1 MSDRPNKLFFKH
13 IVRKIFLEDAAMKF
27 LALVITIGLW
37 LGVTVISKGKEASVR
52 FTVPLNFRLLD
63 NASVTN
69 SPVQDVEIKVRGVDA
84 PIEQIRRNDLV
95 VYVDLTDFT
104 PGERVLS
111 LTPETVSVPLPE
123 GIKLVDLQPSRIA
136 VTIEAIEEREVGVV
150 AVTSGSPPAGFEVY
164 GEPVIT
170 PQKVKVRGPASLVNT
185 VDQLLTDKISLDDRR
200 EDFTAKQI
208 PVGVANNKVTI
219 FNTVVDVAFR
229 IGEKR
234 IERQISVPVPNQPG
248 KTATAILYGSRTA
261 LAKIK
266 PADIKLEIVK
276 NADGVETPQFA
287 LPAEIEVRKP
297 RIIP

>member
-1 MSDRPNKLFFKH
+1 
-13 IVRKIFLEDAAMKF
+13 MKF